1 MLARALRLHAAGDAD
16 GAIAAYR
23 ATLLSG
29 AAHETIAAYSNL
41 GSLLVA
47 EGSFAEGLEMGAA
60 SARLAPH
67 SGAGVSSIRP
77 HTRVC
82 GPLCLTVT

>member
-47 EGSFAEGLEMGAA
+47 EGSCGGLGVGLPAHA
-60 SARLAPH
+60 WRL
-67 SGAGVSSIRP
+67 GVRTCCSTSQQLK
-77 HTRVC
+77 RVRR
-82 GPLCLTVT
+82 LRHV